1 MSSSDSKSVDAVIDS
16 VVHGTESVLSF
27 RQLSAFCNIPLC
39 DACKHL
45 STYATKAS
53 DLTVLYH
60 VTTKSKT
67 TLTTTKPDVGR
78 VKVWAIAPKSITL
91 SPTVWMNGDRESVLK
106 AAAEPSHQPNAL
118 RDGRHLPI
126 HSVSAAWDTRMDPRF
141 GGQQMSSSAVN
152 GRKASG
158 LLNAVKL
165 QQKRASAVA
174 ANAKA
179 KRSKTGLSVNGSLR
193 ETSEKAIIKSPPNS
207 EASQPAPSKS
217 LFSSKRLGQ
226 DAAERIKAKQKT
238 TTSRK
243 NIKKRRITCDD
254 DDDDEEEEEE
264 ENKENGKNLM
274 DDDDDKDDVDSD
286 VEMERRALERERKE
300 ADERAEVEQEL
311 HDLTHEVADEPES
324 PELKDVDEDMV
335 VEQELGVKNKGEA
348 DGVKRSFRETFGL
361 PEQTS
366 GTRRIRKEV
375 EVTVEENG
383 YLVTRREMKT
393 FDEHGNE
400 IETPKTSEGDN
411 KVTPKGNDSDKE
423 NGDKVQTSCMPSM
436 MAGTPKAKRPHGQQ
450 KEAKAQ
456 QSGGA
461 RPASKTKG
469 HKGGASKKCKKVKGN
484 IMSYFGKK

>member
-1 MSSSDSKSVDAVIDS
+1 MSSSDSKSVDAVIES

-27 RQLSAFCNIPLC
+27 RQLSTFCNISLR
-39 DACKHL
+39 DACKQL
-45 STYATKAS
+45 SIYAAKAT

-67 TLTTTKPDVGR
+67 TLTTTRPDGGR
-78 VKVWAIAPKSITL
+78 VKVWAIAPKSIAL
-91 SPTVWMNGDRESVLK
+91 SPTVWMNGDRESMLQ

-141 GGQQMSSSAVN
+141 AGQQTSSSATN
-152 GRKASG
+152 ARKASG

-165 QQKRASAVA
+165 QQKRTSAATASQ
-174 ANAKA
+174 KA
-179 KRSKTGLSVNGSLR
+179 KRSKTGLSVNGSHR
-193 ETSEKAIIKSPPNS
+193 EANNQTNS
-207 EASQPAPSKS
+207 KTPSTPEASQQSQGSQLGPSKS

-226 DAAERIKAKQKT
+226 GAEERMKAKQKT

-254 DDDDEEEEEE
+254 DDDDDE
-264 ENKENGKNLM
+264 ENKENEKNAVE
-274 DDDDDKDDVDSD
+274 DDDKGDVDSD

-311 HDLTHEVADEPES
+311 IDLTHEVADEPES
-324 PELKDVDEDMV
+324 PELKDVDEVVV
-335 VEQELGVKNKGEA
+335 VEQDA
-348 DGVKRSFRETFGL
+348 GVKRSFRETFGL

-400 IETPKTSEGDN
+400 IETPKSNEDEN
-411 KVTPKGNDSDKE
+411 KVTQKGNDSDKE
-423 NGDKVQTSCMPSM
+423 NDDKVQTSCMPSM
-436 MAGTPKAKRPHGQQ
+436 MTGTPKAKRPHGQQ

-456 QSGGA
+456 QSGSAG
-461 RPASKTKG
+461 PASKAKG
-469 HKGGASKKCKKVKGN
+469 QKGSASKKSKKVKGN

>member
-1 MSSSDSKSVDAVIDS
+1 MSSSNSNSVDAVIDS

-27 RQLSAFCNIPLC
+27 RQLSAFCNIPLL

-45 STYATKAS
+45 STYATKTS

-67 TLTTTKPDVGR
+67 NLTTTKPDEGR

-91 SPTVWMNGDRESVLK
+91 SPTVWMNGDRESMLK

-141 GGQQMSSSAVN
+141 GGQQMSSSALN

-165 QQKRASAVA
+165 QQRRASAA
-174 ANAKA
+174 TAKGKA
-179 KRSKTGLSVNGSLR
+179 KRSKTGLSVNGSHR
-193 ETSEKAIIKSPPNS
+193 ETSDKANSKSPPTS
-207 EASQPAPSKS
+207 EPSQPSQPAASKS

-226 DAAERIKAKQKT
+226 DAADRIKAKQKT

-254 DDDDEEEEEE
+254 DDDDEE
-264 ENKENGKNLM
+264 NNGNGKNIM

-286 VEMERRALERERKE
+286 AEMERRALERERKQ

-324 PELKDVDEDMV
+324 PELKDVHEDMV
-335 VEQELGVKNKGEA
+335 VEQELGGN
-348 DGVKRSFRETFGL
+348 GVKRSFRETFGL

-400 IETPKTSEGDN
+400 IETPKNSEGDN
-411 KVTPKGNDSDKE
+411 KATPKANDSDKE
-423 NGDKVQTSCMPSM
+423 NDDKVQTSCMPSM
-436 MAGTPKAKRPHGQQ
+436 MAGTPKAKRPHVQQ
-450 KEAKAQ
+450 KEGKAQ

-461 RPASKTKG
+461 GPASKTKG
-469 HKGGASKKCKKVKGN
+469 QKGGASKKSKKVKGN